1 MSYPMKAIEATIPI
15 NTALSDIVDTG
26 GGKVVGVIASAAW
39 DAATLGFLGGM
50 DGVNMYTLDDGTA
63 EIAETIVAGGQLALQ
78 TNLEGAGRYIQ
89 LRSGTKAVPV
99 NQTAAR
105 TLYVLVRP

>member
-1 MSYPMKAIEATIPI
+1 MSYPIKAIKCTIPI
-15 NTALSDIVDTG
+15 NTALSDIVDTS
-26 GGKVVGVIASAAW
+26 GGKVVGVIAPAAW
-39 DAATLGFLGGM
+39 SAATLGMLGGM
-50 DGVNMYTLDDGTA
+50 DGTNMYTLDDGANEVA
-63 EIAETIVAGGQLALQ
+63 EVIVAGNQIALQ

-99 NQTAAR
+99 NQAAER

>member
-50 DGVNMYTLDDGTA
+50 DGVNM
-63 EIAETIVAGGQLALQ
+63 
-78 TNLEGAGRYIQ
+78 
-89 LRSGTKAVPV
+89 
-99 NQTAAR
+99 
-105 TLYVLVRP
+105 

>member
-1 MSYPMKAIEATIPI
+1 MSYPIKAIEATIPI
-15 NTALSDIVDTG
+15 NTALSDILDTG
-26 GGKVVGVIASAAW
+26 GGRVVGVIASAAW
-39 DAATLGFLGGM
+39 TAATLGFLGGM

-63 EIAETIVAGGQLALQ
+63 EVAEVIVAGNQLALQ

-99 NQTAAR
+99 NQTTER
-105 TLYVLVRP
+105 TLYVLVLP

>member
-1 MSYPMKAIEATIPI
+1 MSYPIKAIEATIPI

-39 DAATLGFLGGM
+39 TAATLGFLGGM
-50 DGVNMYTLDDGTA
+50 DGVNMFTLDDGANEVA
-63 EIAETIVAGGQLALQ
+63 EVIVAGNQLALQ

-89 LRSGTKAVPV
+89 LRSGTKALPV
-99 NQTAAR
+99 NQTAER
-105 TLYVLVRP
+105 TLYVLVLP